1 MCIHENKIGFF
12 IYAIKIIK
20 ITLNIFNTFNH
31 NLSKY

>member
-1 MCIHENKIGFF
+1 MCIMKKKIGFF